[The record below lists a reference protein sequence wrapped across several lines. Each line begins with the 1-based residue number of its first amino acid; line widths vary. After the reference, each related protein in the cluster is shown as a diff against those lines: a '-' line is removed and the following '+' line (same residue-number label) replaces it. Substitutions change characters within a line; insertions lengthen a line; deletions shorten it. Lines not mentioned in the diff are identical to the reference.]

1 MMFSLAD
8 ILLGFALPAVLCGV
22 ILLAAWWP
30 WRREEAPDGR
40 WAGAIAIGAGYA
52 IAYARLVGDLHF
64 PPASADNWIVYL
76 MPVVMLLGVA
86 FCRLPRAALPRV
98 AAVLVLS
105 ALLSWLVIKPLI
117 SGDFTRTLAALQ
129 IAASAVAMTA
139 WWLVVNELARR
150 GPRMLAPAVVV
161 LVSAGASVILGEG
174 GLAIRGGL
182 PLAALAGIAL
192 AATVVAAIIP
202 RFRLSGGGTLAITII
217 LFGTFLYAYFYV
229 AEPTPRLLAAM
240 PILAV
245 SPVLAWVAWLP
256 GIRRRPIWQRGLI
269 AFVLVLLTVGSAVA
283 LVEWPDHAPAQN
295 DASL

>member
-1 MMFSLAD
+1 MFSLTD
-8 ILLGFALPAVLCGV
+8 ILVGFALPAVLCGM

-30 WRREEAPDGR
+30 WRRGATPDGR

-52 IAYARLVGDLHF
+52 IAYGRLVGDLHF
-64 PPASADNWIVYL
+64 PPASVDNWIVYV
-76 MPVVMLLGVA
+76 MPVVMVLGVA

-98 AAVLVLS
+98 AAVVVVS
-105 ALLSWLVIKPLI
+105 AIVSWFIIKPLI
-117 SGDFTRTLAALQ
+117 GSELTRNVAAAQ

-161 LVSAGASVILGEG
+161 LVSAGASVVLGEA

-202 RFRLSGGGTLAITII
+202 RFRLNGGGTLAVTVI
-217 LFGTFLYAYFYV
+217 LFGTFLYAYFYM

-240 PILAV
+240 PILAG
-245 SPVLAWVAWLP
+245 SPVLAWVAWFP
-256 GIRRRPIWQRGLI
+256 GIRRRPIWQRGMI
-269 AFVLVLLTVGSAVA
+269 AFVLVLLAVGSAVA
-283 LVEWPDHAPAQN
+283 LVEWPGHPVAD
-295 DASL
+295 DAISL